1 MNDSRIQK
9 IDNFELGVLSVV
21 IDSKE
26 SLFANVAK

>member
-9 IDNFELGVLSVV
+9 IDNFEIGVVSVV